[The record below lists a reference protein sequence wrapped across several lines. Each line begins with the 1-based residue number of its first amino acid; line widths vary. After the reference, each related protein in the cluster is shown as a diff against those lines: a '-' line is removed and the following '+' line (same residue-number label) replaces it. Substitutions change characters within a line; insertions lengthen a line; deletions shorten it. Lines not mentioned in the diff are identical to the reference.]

1 MSVNKAAFEQALWAE
16 THARSDLVA
25 MASQIPRQAFLFPT
39 LSEVIESKTLY
50 TTPSREMV

>member
-1 MSVNKAAFEQALWAE
+1 MSVNKAAFEQTLWAE

-39 LSEVIESKTLY
+39 LSAVIESKTLY
-50 TTPSREMV
+50 TPPSREMV

>member
-16 THARSDLVA
+16 THARSDLVV

-39 LSEVIESKTLY
+39 LSEVIESKTLH
-50 TTPSREMV
+50 TPPSREMV